1 MGNKKRQKIFFEG
14 VEKVDYTREEQIRLI
29 KDYLDRIEKLDTK
42 DVGLEKRMLAKF
54 KVFTA
59 VTEIRQE

>member
-1 MGNKKRQKIFFEG
+1 MGNKKRQKFFFEG
-14 VEKVDYTREEQIRLI
+14 VEKVDYTREEQIRFI

-42 DVGLEKRMLAKF
+42 DVELEKRMLVKF
-54 KVFTA
+54 KIFSA

>member
-1 MGNKKRQKIFFEG
+1 MGNKKRQKFFFEG

-42 DVGLEKRMLAKF
+42 DVELEKRMLVKF
-54 KVFTA
+54 KIFSA